1 MRLHVIVARHGLLA
15 YKDLLVGSL
24 PVKITKSI
32 AMNTEF
38 ANNDYAKPL
47 KVQSSAKGQ
56 LMT

>member
-1 MRLHVIVARHGLLA
+1 MDCLLIKIHVYV
-15 YKDLLVGSL
+15 LLVGSL
-24 PVKITKSI
+24 LVKIIKSI